1 MTNHVPTLGRVV
13 GQRCL
18 DCKGAVKWSFGHQ
31 PGHVYAQDFIG
42 TKSVG
47 QGQAELRTSIERT
60 KRKSL
65 IDPDRMAAVVAAI
78 SWYNATDPLAA
89 EVAP

>member
-1 MTNHVPTLGRVV
+1 MSAHGRATHA
-13 GQRCL
+13 C
-18 DCKGAVKWSFGHQ
+18 
-31 PGHVYAQDFIG
+31 PGCGCEVDNRLFACRGCWYELP
-42 TKSVG
+42 
-47 QGQAELRTSIERT
+47 AELRTSIERT